1 MYKHYYISF
10 NGSDFSE
17 IYPAGSPICD
27 YNQVEG
33 TRIWR
38 EELEKIKLL
47 RVNNAT
53 VFDTLES
60 YFTDKTKF
68 DTELEIEI
76 YTGLRATGTIYFKGL
91 FSISDSALDPELKT
105 FEIKPRVNDDYFD
118 IFEKYEVQYEVDTGR
133 SILRETRLGYSVP
146 TALASSWTNGSDPG
160 GITGEGSATGFTTL
174 LGTGGSILTAV
185 AQQTMYSEA
194 THILTTIG
202 TGDVIVLEILSKT
215 GSIDFDFDIVD
226 SVAASITDE
235 GRKTLAA
242 PGLLA
247 WTSSLRD
254 TNPSL
259 YMRSDPGTT
268 KMEFSLRVVDYD
280 FSVNPKSSTLMDF
293 LDDFINGALFMNLSL
308 DVVSTFL
315 NNDALPTGAPSTI
328 STFMTANA
336 AGNYVT
342 ETTDNDLN
350 NARIGLLSSL
360 ASATA
365 ARSQKLSF
373 KDITDHL
380 RDILQVYWFVD
391 ADGKVRFEHERY
403 FIAWVTDSTPIT
415 VPATGEID
423 KRGLKYEKGQ
433 IASIEQFKWPQA
445 GNEDFLGLDII
456 YNNFETTNNIKTYS
470 ISQITTDIKY
480 FIDNIDTAS
489 DTGLGLYHCNYL
501 TGITG
506 PVTHI
511 YEIAVTDGVL
521 SASGISNALFSWANL
536 HNNYWTW
543 SRMASDATMNGTAVT
558 MDSSIRFLQQEGVRF
573 HYATAINPYTA
584 MTTTLTGGAPV
595 TIRRDLDTDWIEMT
609 ISYDPYKL

>member
-105 FEIKPRVNDDYFD
+105 FEIKPRVNDDYYD
-118 IFEKYEVQYEVDTGR
+118 IFEKFDRQYLVGWQSPFGSLITQR
-133 SILRETRLGYSVP
+133 IGYSIS
-146 TALASSWTNGSDPG
+146 TALSSSWTNGP
-160 GITGEGSATGFTTL
+160 ITTGALATGFDTFI
-174 LGTGGSILTAV
+174 GVGGSIATAISSGPF
-185 AQQTMYSEA
+185 AEA

-202 TGDVIVLEILSKT
+202 TGDIVVLEVTAK
-215 GSIDFDFDIVD
+215 GESINFTFDIID
-226 SVAASITDE
+226 TSADSITSE
-235 GRKTLAA
+235 GEKTLDST
-242 PGLLA
+242 GTLA
-247 WTSSLRD
+247 WTSAARN
-254 TNPSL
+254 TTPSIL
-259 YMRSDPGTT
+259 MSSQAGTT
-268 KMEFSLRVVDYD
+268 EDLAFNVRIVQAANDHLLSAGL
-280 FSVNPKSSTLMDF
+280 LMDF
-293 LDDFINGALFMNLSL
+293 LEDFLTDALGMYLTGYASN
-308 DVVSTFL
+308 VVSTFL

-350 NARIGLLSSL
+350 TTLIGQLFRWF
-360 ASATA
+360 ADNNTDAY
-365 ARSQKLSF
+365 KLSF
-373 KDITDHL
+373 KEITEQI
-380 RDILQVYWFVD
+380 RDILQVYWFID
-391 ADGKVRFEHERY
+391 ADGKVRFEHEKY
-403 FIAWVTDSTPIT
+403 FVAWVTDSTPIT
-415 VPATGEID
+415 VPTTGEID
-423 KRGLKYEKGQ
+423 KRMLKYEKSQ
-433 IASIEQFKWPQA
+433 IASIEQFSWPQSA
-445 GNEDFLGLDII
+445 NTDFIGKDIL
-456 YNNFETTNNIKTYS
+456 YNNFETTNNTKSYS
-470 ISQITTDIKY
+470 ISQFTTDLKY
-480 FIDNIDTAS
+480 VIDNLADAS
-489 DTGLGLYHCNYL
+489 NSGLALYHCNLL
-501 TGITG
+501 TGIDNADLYEVAITTG
-506 PVTHI
+506 
-511 YEIAVTDGVL
+511 AL
-521 SASGISNALFSWANL
+521 SASGFSNAAFSWANL
-536 HNNYWTW
+536 HDDYWTW

-595 TIRRDLDTDWIEMT
+595 TIRRDLDTDWIEMV
-609 ISYDPYKL
+609 IGYDPYKL

>member
-105 FEIKPRVNDDYFD
+105 FEIKPRVNDDYYD
-118 IFEKYEVQYEVDTGR
+118 IFEKFDRQYLVGWQSPFGSLITQR
-133 SILRETRLGYSVP
+133 IGYSIS
-146 TALASSWTNGSDPG
+146 TALSSSWTNGP
-160 GITGEGSATGFTTL
+160 ITTGALATGFDTFI
-174 LGTGGSILTAV
+174 GVGGSIATAISSGPF
-185 AQQTMYSEA
+185 AEA

-202 TGDVIVLEILSKT
+202 TGDIVVLEVTAK
-215 GSIDFDFDIVD
+215 GESINFTFDIID
-226 SVAASITDE
+226 TSADSITSE
-235 GRKTLAA
+235 GEKTLDST
-242 PGLLA
+242 GTLA
-247 WTSSLRD
+247 WTSAARN
-254 TNPSL
+254 TTPSIL
-259 YMRSDPGTT
+259 MSSQAGTT
-268 KMEFSLRVVDYD
+268 EDLAFNVRIVQAANDHLLSAGL
-280 FSVNPKSSTLMDF
+280 LMDF
-293 LDDFINGALFMNLSL
+293 LEDFLTDALGMYLTGYASN
-308 DVVSTFL
+308 VVSTFL
-315 NNDALPTGAPSTI
+315 NNDALPTGAPSTV

-342 ETTDNDLN
+342 GTTDNDLN
-350 NARIGLLSSL
+350 TTLIGQLFRWF
-360 ASATA
+360 ADNNTDAY
-365 ARSQKLSF
+365 KLSF
-373 KDITDHL
+373 KEITEQI
-380 RDILQVYWFVD
+380 RDILQVYWFID
-391 ADGKVRFEHERY
+391 ADGKVRFEHEKY
-403 FIAWVTDSTPIT
+403 FVAWVTDSTPIT
-415 VPATGEID
+415 VPATGEVD
-423 KRGLKYEKGQ
+423 KRLLKYEKSQ
-433 IASIEQFKWPQA
+433 IASIEQFSWPQSA
-445 GNEDFLGLDII
+445 NTDFIGKDIL
-456 YNNFETTNNIKTYS
+456 YNNFETTNNTKSYS
-470 ISQITTDIKY
+470 ISQFTTDLKY
-480 FIDNIDTAS
+480 VIDNLDDAS
-489 DTGLGLYHCNYL
+489 DSGLALYHCNLL
-501 TGITG
+501 TGIDNADL
-506 PVTHI
+506 
-511 YEIAVTDGVL
+511 YEVAISEGALSVTD
-521 SASGISNALFSWANL
+521 ISNAAFSWANL
-536 HNNYWTW
+536 HENYWTW

-595 TIRRDLDTDWIEMT
+595 TIRRDLDTDWIEMV
-609 ISYDPYKL
+609 IGYDPYKL